1 MSLGSNKQ
9 QQILGNAAVTTNA
22 WVQTQSVNQNYS
34 TVLAGVN
41 TNGTIYTAQNFSN
54 NTTVA
59 FANVAS
65 NGLYSGSFRQLD
77 GNIKTVPYLQSDS
90 TGNVYVTG
98 TVGTTA
104 NAWVAKMDAN
114 MNTIYWQNK
123 YSAGSSG
130 ILTFPSALPNI
141 NGTQV
146 LLYGVI
152 GVGSSGGYAASIWTA
167 NGTVKW
173 ASSVTDNGNNY
184 PLDAMWDST
193 GNVYLA
199 LGGVNT
205 TFGSIIKLDS
215 TGAKVWGNVIT
226 QTVGGTTKNS
236 IPNNMINDSSGALYL
251 ATYSGGWPNSAN
263 ILTSVTSL
271 TTNGVQNWA
280 TNLWNVGPSKLGI
293 DVTGNIYLNGNDSS
307 PGIGYVTKFNKTS
320 GNVMFGKNFTG
331 TTNFANVKT
340 TVGIASY
347 GTPYNFLLTSA
358 TLNQQSAIIS
368 IPADNNMAP
377 ANVAFPG
384 NATVISIGNVTM
396 TSNTASLS
404 ITSNALVQ
412 QATITVTPT
421 TTTYAYANTA
431 PYYINNFYFTG
442 TANPYI
448 PPTPVTPTYNWM
460 FNAAGAQGSGDSNLT
475 TNTYIYDLGTGAYTA
490 EGAVGTA
497 VLNAGG
503 FGDQTYGFFVGGYN
517 NSTNVTQNNKY
528 TNANGTTMNKTNAST
543 SSPFA
548 TQNGWRGSAYATGGR
563 GYLWGGTFTGAVLK
577 YNISGDSW
585 TSGTSLPQS
594 IGWQAA
600 HNNGTYAIISGGY
613 NSSSDLNT
621 NYILTFASDT
631 SYATGTTLA
640 VATRD
645 TSSTGDQT
653 YAYLYCGTAS
663 GSVTSTIRKLAIA
676 TGTQSTTFTNSSA
689 LRFGEAA
696 GSDTK
701 GVFIGGQT
709 NLSPGNATNLTRECL
724 YATDTFSTGTN
735 YGINI
740 SEACAW
746 SGAQTS

>member
-34 TVLAGVN
+34 TVLSGVN

-173 ASSVTDNGNNY
+173 ASSVTDSGNNY

-307 PGIGYVTKFNKTS
+307 PGIGYVTKFNKIS

-347 GTPYNFLLTSA
+347 GTPYNFVLTSA

-412 QATITVTPT
+412 QSTITLTPT

-448 PPTPVTPTYNWM
+448 PPVPVSYTITYL
-460 FNAAGAQGSGDSNLT
+460 AVGGGGSGGGGDTS
-475 TNTYIYDLGTGAYTA
+475 GG
-490 EGAVGTA
+490 GGGG
-497 VLNAGG
+497 AGG
-503 FGDQTYGFFVGGYN
+503 LIS
-517 NSTNVTQNNKY
+517 STF
-528 TNANGTTMNKTNAST
+528 NANGSTVYSITVGAGGAAVATGVGNGNNGANTIISGSDITTITAYGGGGGGGIASSDSGPKPANNGGSGGGGSNYNASGAGGIGVYPGSTYISATRQGYDGGTTDGHT
-543 SSPFA
+543 SVGLNYPSSGGGGAGGIGGYPSQTVGGAGGIGVQSSITGTALYYAGGGGGA
-548 TQNGWRGSAYATGGR
+548 TYGGGTGGT
-563 GYLWGGTFTGAVLK
+563 GGSGVGGNGGTGSGGTAPGAGVDYTG
-577 YNISGDSW
+577 SGGGGQDQSGGSRFSGKGGTGVVILSIPTTSYSGTYTGSNVVVT
-585 TSGTSLPQS
+585 TSGSNTILKFS
-594 IGWQAA
+594 A
-600 HNNGTYAIISGGY
+600 NGTY
-613 NSSSDLNT
+613 
-621 NYILTFASDT
+621 
-631 SYATGTTLA
+631 
-640 VATRD
+640 
-645 TSSTGDQT
+645 
-653 YAYLYCGTAS
+653 TA
-663 GSVTSTIRKLAIA
+663 
-676 TGTQSTTFTNSSA
+676 
-689 LRFGEAA
+689 
-696 GSDTK
+696 
-701 GVFIGGQT
+701 
-709 NLSPGNATNLTRECL
+709 
-724 YATDTFSTGTN
+724 
-735 YGINI
+735 
-740 SEACAW
+740 
-746 SGAQTS
+746 